1 MTTLKLVPV
10 QPQNRHL
17 RECQVIAPY
26 RTGQLELVGRSSV
39 PRGGETPPGGPVQ
52 DATACAPAPK
62 PEDNDSAPYACLT
75 IRLSRP
81 SPAHPA
87 SAAPESG
94 PEHPP
99 VPPRF

>member
-26 RTGQLELVGRSSV
+26 RTGQLELVGRSGV
-39 PRGGETPPGGPVQ
+39 PRGGATPPGGPVQ
-52 DATACAPAPK
+52 DACDSAPPPK

-87 SAAPESG
+87 SAAPEPG
-94 PEHPP
+94 PEKLPDR
-99 VPPRF
+99 PRF

>member
-17 RECQVIAPY
+17 RVCQVMAPY

-52 DATACAPAPK
+52 DATGRAPASK
-62 PEDNDSAPYACLT
+62 PEHNDSAPYACLT

-81 SPAHPA
+81 LPAHPA
-87 SAAPESG
+87 SAAPEPG
-94 PEHPP
+94 QENL
-99 VPPRF
+99 PRF